1 DKIMSSLKKEIK
13 NIIQSGKN
21 IGNAYKETGIAVGES
36 YAKAGIKAAEIFK
49 NLYDSESEEVE
60 VKHPTK
66 K

>member
-1 DKIMSSLKKEIK
+1 MKA
-13 NIIQSGKN
+13 GKN

>member
-1 DKIMSSLKKEIK
+1 MSSLKKEIK

-49 NLYDSESEEVE
+49 NLHDSESEEVE